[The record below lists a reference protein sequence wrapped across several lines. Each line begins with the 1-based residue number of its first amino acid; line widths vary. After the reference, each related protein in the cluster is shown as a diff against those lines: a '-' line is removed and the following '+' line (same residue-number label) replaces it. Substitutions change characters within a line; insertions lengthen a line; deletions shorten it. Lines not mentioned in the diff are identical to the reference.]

1 MLPWHHRYGWCG
13 RASESV
19 LGLGGGGRANVYSI
33 CELSDFGLN
42 KHQLGLA
49 QVLALEQCLQV
60 QERLQFCLN
69 SSIMRVLRKF
79 SPCHPDQLLDI
90 LLNLIYAYSGQ
101 GAKGILGRGLLLVRC
116 GNWRSGLGCRSAG
129 VCIGSLGGLLAG
141 CKTDTRSRTKQGT
154 HIVIMHGER
163 LRSDAGVN
171 LLHAIGS
178 WCCGWVAIRCW
189 SGVRRSRSLTIRR
202 IGPASRQQLLLPL
215 EAILVGRERGGS
227 SSDQGVLNGTDDLVR
242 EHRNLGH

>member
-1 MLPWHHRYGWCG
+1 MLLPWHHRYGWCG

-19 LGLGGGGRANVYSI
+19 LGLGGGGRANVYGI

-49 QVLALEQCLQV
+49 QVLALEQYLQV

-69 SSIMRVLRKF
+69 SSIMRVLRKL

-90 LLNLIYAYSGQ
+90 LLNLIYAYSGR

-129 VCIGSLGGLLAG
+129 VCVGSLGGWLAG
-141 CKTDTRSRTKQGT
+141 CKTD
-154 HIVIMHGER
+154 
-163 LRSDAGVN
+163 A
-171 LLHAIGS
+171 
-178 WCCGWVAIRCW
+178 
-189 SGVRRSRSLTIRR
+189 RSRSGAGNSHYYYAWGKIAARR
-202 IGPASRQQLLLPL
+202 RGQPAACHWVLVLPL
-215 EAILVGRERGGS
+215 GGRTVLVSHSAE
-227 SSDQGVLNGTDDLVR
+227 
-242 EHRNLGH
+242 